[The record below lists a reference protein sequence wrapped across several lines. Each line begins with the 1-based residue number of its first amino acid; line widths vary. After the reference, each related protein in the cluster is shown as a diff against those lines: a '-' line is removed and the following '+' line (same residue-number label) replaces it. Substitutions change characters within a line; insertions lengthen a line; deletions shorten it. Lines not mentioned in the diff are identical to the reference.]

1 VGRGFC
7 YPLPMRFRL
16 TAVSTDGTG
25 RALGPALATF
35 VPPETQLDI
44 GREGDLPLGVEPEDD
59 AVSRRAV
66 TVQASELGWDV
77 SIGNRNGAVLQPW
90 GSRAQYVAS
99 GTTGLKL
106 SGLVAVRVL
115 GTTADAPNHHWVL
128 LESDGAQSPRASTMD
143 AMVTRANEPPGPL
156 TTAQREAV
164 LLTFA
169 EHLAWPPRA
178 APLAATLDVVARRLG
193 KSSAAVIQRL
203 EGARKKAYQLGM
215 AQQYGVTEP
224 EYVHVLVSNGYLDPP
239 TTWVEAEELDLFPG

>member
-1 VGRGFC
+1 
-7 YPLPMRFRL
+7 MRFRV

-25 RALGPALATF
+25 RALGPALATL
-35 VPPETQLDI
+35 VPPDQQLDI

-66 TVQASELGWDV
+66 TVQATDLGWQV
-77 SIGNRNGAVLQPW
+77 AVGNRNGAVLHPW
-90 GSRAQYVAS
+90 GARAQYVAS
-99 GTTGLKL
+99 GTTDLKL

-115 GTTADAPNHHWVL
+115 GTTADATNHHWVL
-128 LESDGAQSPRASTMD
+128 LESDGGQAPRASALE
-143 AMVTRANEPPGPL
+143 AMVTRANEPPAPL
-156 TTAQREAV
+156 TTAQRDAV
-164 LLTFA
+164 QAAFA

-178 APLAATLDVVARRLG
+178 APLAATLDAVARRLG
-193 KSSAAVIQRL
+193 VSSAAVIQRL

-239 TTWVEAEELDLFPG
+239 TTWVEADELDLFTG